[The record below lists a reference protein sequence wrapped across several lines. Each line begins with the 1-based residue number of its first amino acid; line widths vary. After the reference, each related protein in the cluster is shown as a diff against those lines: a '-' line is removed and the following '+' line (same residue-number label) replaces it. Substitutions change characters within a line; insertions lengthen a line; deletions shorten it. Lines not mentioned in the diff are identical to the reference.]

1 MLLIKRVLNNNAVV
15 ATDKHKQTLVALGNG
30 IAFHKKSGEIISED
44 KVEKIFYPQNEKDTN
59 SMSEMLASIDPKY
72 IELSDQ
78 IISETIASSGKK
90 LSDDIYLS
98 LPDHL
103 QFAVERLKKGM
114 PIQNRLTIET
124 MQTYPDEFQLGKRAL
139 CYLEKTE
146 KLKFP
151 EDEATNIAMHLI
163 TAEEGN
169 SLENTAGTIELINRF
184 LEIISEML
192 KMEINSKSV
201 AYYRLV
207 THLKFFAQRISKKQ
221 TQEANVDPELYNMV
235 IHRYHKEY
243 LISQRIAGIVM
254 QKFNYKVSQ
263 DEIMYLTIHIHH
275 IAVADR

>member
-30 IAFHKKSGEIISED
+30 IAFHKKAGEIISED

-124 MQTYPDEFQLGKRAL
+124 MQTYPDEFQLGKRVL
-139 CYLEKTE
+139 RYLEKTE
-146 KLKFP
+146 NLKFP
-151 EDEATNIAMHLI
+151 EDEH
-163 TAEEGN
+163 
-169 SLENTAGTIELINRF
+169 TAGTIELINRF

-207 THLKFFAQRISKKQ
+207 THLKFFAQKISKKQ

>member
-1 MLLIKRVLNNNAVV
+1 MFLIKRVLNNNAVV

-30 IAFHKKSGEIISED
+30 IAFHKKAGEVIGEER
-44 KVEKIFYPQNEKDTN
+44 VEKVFYPKNEKDTN

-78 IISETIASSGKK
+78 IISEAIASSGKK

-103 QFAVERLKKGM
+103 QFAVERIKKGM

-124 MQTYPDEFQLGKRAL
+124 MQTYPDEFQLGKRVL
-139 CYLEKTE
+139 YYLEKSE
-146 KLKFP
+146 NLKFP

-169 SLENTAGTIELINRF
+169 SLEHTAGTIELINR
-184 LEIISEML
+184 LLDIISEML
-192 KMEINSKSV
+192 NIEISSKSV

-207 THLKFFAQRISKKQ
+207 THLKFCSENFKKANPRI
-221 TQEANVDPELYNMV
+221 
-235 IHRYHKEY
+235 
-243 LISQRIAGIVM
+243 
-254 QKFNYKVSQ
+254 
-263 DEIMYLTIHIHH
+263 
-275 IAVADR
+275 